1 MARTEKILN
10 GKLLF
15 LCSVGSIFQMF
26 HKIKGALIL
35 FCALFFWYV
44 VFHTWNE
51 YGNLLNSR
59 IQSKCGEIRTR
70 KNSEFVHFSSYI
82 SAVCRDMMVCFHRVV
97 KFEGV
102 VLKHFQTK
110 FRFSGKKNI
119 FWYSPAGNYMFKVN
133 NRNTRTSCEIYSKV
147 TIRTPEWRHASFW
160 CVYC

>member
-26 HKIKGALIL
+26 YKIKGALIL

-59 IQSKCGEIRTR
+59 IQSKMRGNTDEKELRICTLLKQYQCRLLEYDGLFSPSDEI
-70 KNSEFVHFSSYI
+70 
-82 SAVCRDMMVCFHRVV
+82 
-97 KFEGV
+97 
-102 VLKHFQTK
+102 
-110 FRFSGKKNI
+110 
-119 FWYSPAGNYMFKVN
+119 
-133 NRNTRTSCEIYSKV
+133 
-147 TIRTPEWRHASFW
+147 
-160 CVYC
+160 